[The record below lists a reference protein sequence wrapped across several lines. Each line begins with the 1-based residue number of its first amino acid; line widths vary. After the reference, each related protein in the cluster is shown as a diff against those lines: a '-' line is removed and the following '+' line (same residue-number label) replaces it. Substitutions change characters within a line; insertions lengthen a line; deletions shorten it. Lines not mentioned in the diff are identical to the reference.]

1 MIIDFLQKTLYNK
14 SMNNVTKLKNHQ
26 KFNNFPF
33 HIEIISPTELIERHS
48 HDCVELIFVTG
59 GYANDYIDSFP
70 FRRSRG
76 NLVIISGQV
85 SHVMF
90 GFKDFSA
97 YRVLFDM
104 SIFNEFDE
112 NLQTSPGFVSLF
124 VLNSLGIVDNDY
136 CGAISMRGE
145 YTERLIPI
153 FEEILSIY
161 EKGNDGAQK
170 RITELFYKVVELI
183 LKKYEENNRG
193 KGNDRYSKL
202 AHDAIIDNLNEPIS
216 ISELAKE
223 LQVSRIY
230 LYKAFVKNYGKSPAQ
245 FVMDMRVRNAKVLLT
260 MTDKSM
266 TEIAGSC
273 GFEKSGY
280 FAKIFKS
287 WEGMSPSEYRKTHK
301 KRNP

>member
-1 MIIDFLQKTLYNK
+1 
-14 SMNNVTKLKNHQ
+14 MNNIVKLKDFQ
-26 KFNNFPF
+26 KFNNIPF
-33 HIEIISPTELIERHS
+33 HIELMSPTELIERHY
-48 HDCVELIFVTG
+48 HDCVEMIFVTD

-90 GFKDFSA
+90 GFEDFSA

-104 SIFNEFDE
+104 SIFSEFDDD
-112 NLQTSPGFVSLF
+112 LQTSPGFVSLF

-145 YTERLIPI
+145 YTEHLIPV

-161 EKGNDGAQK
+161 EKGQPGTEK
-170 RITELFYKVVELI
+170 HITDLFYKAVELI
-183 LKKYEENNRG
+183 LKKYEENNKE

-202 AHDAIIDNLNEPIS
+202 AHDTIINNLNEPIS
-216 ISELAKE
+216 ISELARQ

-230 LYKAFVKNYGKSPAQ
+230 LYKSFVKNYGKSPAQ

-260 MTDKSM
+260 MTDKSI
-266 TEIAGSC
+266 TEIATSC
-273 GFEKSGY
+273 GFENPGY

-287 WEGMSPSEYRKTHK
+287 WEGISPREYRNTHK
-301 KRNP
+301 KK

>member
-1 MIIDFLQKTLYNK
+1 
-14 SMNNVTKLKNHQ
+14 MNNITKLKYYQ

-33 HIEIISPTELIERHS
+33 HIEFFSPTELIERHQ
-48 HDCVELIFVTG
+48 HDCVEMIFVTD

-90 GFKDFSA
+90 GFKDFAA

-104 SIFNEFDE
+104 SLFNEFDE

-145 YTERLIPI
+145 YTDRLIPV
-153 FEEILSIY
+153 FDELLSTY
-161 EKGNDGAQK
+161 EKGEDGAQEQ
-170 RITELFYKVVELI
+170 ITALFYKAVELI
-183 LKKYEENNRG
+183 LEKYEKNNKD

-202 AHDAIIDNLNEPIS
+202 AYDTIISNLNEPIS
-216 ISELAKE
+216 ISELARQ

-260 MTDKSM
+260 MTDKSI
-266 TEIAGSC
+266 TEIAISC
-273 GFEKSGY
+273 GFENPGY

-301 KRNP
+301 K